1 MAELLRIGHDVF
13 TFGYVNAMRS
23 TMLLPVILLGVGA
36 VSCLMLKEAKRPP
49 ERDVPQVPDV
59 PAQEGA
65 PAA

>member
-23 TMLLPVILLGVGA
+23 TMLLPVILLAVGA
-36 VSCLMLKEAKRPP
+36 VSCLMLRQGRRTP
-49 ERDVPQVPDV
+49 ETDAPDV
-59 PAQEGA
+59 PAEQAA

>member
-1 MAELLRIGHDVF
+1 MF